1 MTNLLAIP
9 ERWQFT
15 VPGSNPAWNGTSF
28 VLTNT
33 PPAAVAFGIFPAVGA
48 SAPSPGDRYTGQ
60 VSTSFVG
67 GTGENLY
74 LNLLSASNDVLESVQ
89 INALVGPAAEP
100 VFFDWDAYAAG
111 PGAKIFMGPDPE
123 DATQFPAYAG
133 QNLTLTPDEVTNY
146 NCACDDEG
154 VIVTDTLLSLRTRLM
169 RRLGFSAQAV
179 SPPPG
184 MAALLDDFLRSA
196 QVMLYNRY
204 AAVRLR
210 RWFTWELLQGVRF
223 YDLAANRGICTLK
236 LDGRR
241 IAWAGVS
248 SGDDVWTPISCG
260 VRPND
265 YALNVSGI
273 VSAYE
278 VRQCIEVW
286 PVPSDSDWLLRIK
299 GDVGL
304 LPFVADTDR
313 SSIDAEPL
321 FLLALANAKAHYGQP
336 DAGNYSSQVQT
347 MMKDLTAASH
357 GTRRY
362 LPGSEPPRNLP
373 MPKRV

>member
-1 MTNLLAIP
+1 MANLLAIP
-9 ERWQFT
+9 ARWEFT
-15 VPGSNPAWNGTSF
+15 VPGGNPGWNGTSF
-28 VLTNT
+28 VLVNGAGTNDAFNMG
-33 PPAAVAFGIFPAVGA
+33 PAAGI
-48 SAPSPGDRYTGQ
+48 STPSPGDTYAGQ
-60 VSTSFVG
+60 ASSSFA
-67 GTGENLY
+67 GTPTF
-74 LNLLSASNDVLESVQ
+74 LNLVSASNFVLQS
-89 INALVGPAAEP
+89 IALTNTPQ
-100 VFFDWDAYAAG
+100 FFSYDAYAAG
-111 PGAKIFMGPDPE
+111 AGAKFILTASAGSASA
-123 DATQFPAYAG
+123 ATINDQD
-133 QNLTLTPDEVTNY
+133 LLITPDELTSY

-154 VIVTDTLLSLRTRLM
+154 VIVTDTLINLRTRLM
-169 RRLGFSAQAV
+169 RRLGFSAQAA

-204 AAVRLR
+204 AALRLR
-210 RWFTWELLQGVRF
+210 RWFTWQLQQGVRF
-223 YDLAANRGICTLK
+223 YDLAANRGLCTLK

-241 IAWAGVS
+241 IEWAGVS
-248 SGDDVWTPISCG
+248 SGDDVWTPITCG
-260 VRPND
+260 VRPTD

-273 VSAYE
+273 VQAYE

-286 PVPSDSDWLLRIK
+286 PVPSDGDWLLRIK

-304 LPFVADTDR
+304 LPFVADSDR

-336 DAGNYSSQVQT
+336 DAGNYSSQLQT
-347 MMKDLTAASH
+347 MMRDLTAASH

-362 LPGSEPPRNLP
+362 LPGSEPLRNLP